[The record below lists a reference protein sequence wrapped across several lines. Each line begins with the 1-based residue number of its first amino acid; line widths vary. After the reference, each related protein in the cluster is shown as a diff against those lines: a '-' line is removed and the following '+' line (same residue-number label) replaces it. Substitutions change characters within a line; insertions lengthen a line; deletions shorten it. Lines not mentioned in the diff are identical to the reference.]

1 MKILLY
7 CYAFYPSIG
16 GIETVTKTLA
26 DSITELGHNCTVVTE
41 TKSNDPDIFP
51 YKVSRTPSRKEILTL
66 MRQHD
71 VICNIELS
79 MKFFVLSKI
88 ARKPLIWLH
97 NGYKLLCIDAFGW
110 YEDGPAPMSP
120 WASICFYRKHK
131 GLKFALE
138 QGIKLYSRRWAS
150 KFIFKN
156 VAVSEWVAKRQPLRN
171 QVQIYA
177 PFPVANFL
185 PINGQLNKEYDFL
198 FFGRLVAEKGVDVL
212 LRAFHHLLVNTNDKS
227 LKLAIVGYGKAKSGL
242 EKLSEDLRITENVF
256 FLGPKRGQELA
267 DEIAKTEVTI
277 VPSTWE
283 EPYGGVALEAI
294 AAGRVPI
301 SSRYG
306 GMKEIVG
313 DDGLTFTNG
322 NWMELYERMNEI
334 VYNQELREKQRSKR
348 NEQMSKFDPKN
359 ITSEFLLLFHSA
371 LK

>member
-16 GIETVTKTLA
+16 GIESTTKTLA
-26 DSITELGHNCTVVTE
+26 DSMTDLGHTCTVVTE
-41 TKSNDPDIFP
+41 TESQDPDNFRYQI
-51 YKVSRTPSRKEILTL
+51 SRKPSRKEILAL
-66 MRQHD
+66 IRQHD

-79 MKFFVLSKI
+79 MKFFILSKI

-120 WASICFYRKHK
+120 WASIRFYRKHK
-131 GLKFALE
+131 GLKFALDE
-138 QGIKLYSRRWAS
+138 GIKLYARRWAS
-150 KFIFKN
+150 NFIFKN

-171 QVQIYA
+171 QIQIYA

-185 PINGQLNKEYDFL
+185 SVNGRLNKEYDFL

-212 LRAFHHLLVNTNDKS
+212 LRAFHHLLEKTDDKS
-227 LKLAIVGYGKAKSGL
+227 LKLAIIGYGKAKEGL
-242 EKLSEDLRITENVF
+242 EKLSRELGITENVF

-277 VPSTWE
+277 APSTWE
-283 EPYGGVALEAI
+283 EPFGGVTLEAI

-301 SSRYG
+301 SSRNG

-313 DDGLTFTNG
+313 EEGLTFTNG

-348 NEQMSKFDPKN
+348 KEQMSKFDPKN